1 MYLHI
6 FPVTHFR
13 LSHFMFLVTI
23 NFFFLLVLPSLRSV
37 AGKKKEKGTSI
48 VCQTAHLVLGD
59 LLEGFIR
66 GLKVNRG
73 PFRW

>member
-23 NFFFLLVLPSLRSV
+23 NFFSFGSAISTEC
-37 AGKKKEKGTSI
+37 GGEKKEKGTSI